1 MNLSWMEFLI
11 LILALWRLSCLL
23 IMERGFGDIFL
34 LIREAIGINHTD
46 DGRPNEIPDT
56 NLGRLFSCTWCL
68 SMFLALPLSVLVYFF
83 KDVMILVSLPFAI
96 SAGTIIVDKY
106 FG

>member
-1 MNLSWMEFLI
+1 MNLSGLELLI
-11 LILALWRLSCLL
+11 LILALWRMSCLL

-34 LIREAIGINHTD
+34 ILREAIGIKHTD

-56 NLGRLFSCTWCL
+56 NWGRLFSCTWCM
-68 SMFLALPLSVLVYFF
+68 SMFLAIPLSLLVYLFR
-83 KDVMILVSLPFAI
+83 DVMIWISLPFAV
-96 SAGTIIVDKY
+96 SAGAIMIDKY